1 MCFGNV
7 CLWADRSKAWG
18 NTQNPIPVLLSNNFQ
33 LYGNPEYSEWVE
45 NITRASK
52 DYLSV
57 LSKNWYGWSV
67 HSVTTGVGFGTH
79 RLFTYWWAWW
89 QRVRMHTCHMK
100 TLFVWECEGET
111 TWCKEKNH
119 TDILLRW
126 RAPGDILF
134 SFSSFFSLS
143 PAPSW
148 DRPVIETPG
157 GPAVSLLL
165 CDTIANPDLASV
177 ASLEQHRDVECA
189 NLDFKVSWHIWF
201 PHSLLLRY

>member
-18 NTQNPIPVLLSNNFQ
+18 KMQNPIPVPLSNNFQ

-45 NITRASK
+45 NASK
-52 DYLSV
+52 DYLYV
-57 LSKNWYGWSV
+57 LSKNWYGWIV
-67 HSVTTGVGFGTH
+67 HSVTLGWDLEPTEDSLIGGPDGIESGC
-79 RLFTYWWAWW
+79 A
-89 QRVRMHTCHMK
+89 RVTWKHSLC
-100 TLFVWECEGET
+100 ESEGET

-119 TDILLRW
+119 TDIFLRW

-134 SFSSFFSLS
+134 SFFSFFSLS
-143 PAPSW
+143 PAPSC

-157 GPAVSLLL
+157 GPAVFLLL

-177 ASLEQHRDVECA
+177 ASLEQHRDVEW
-189 NLDFKVSWHIWF
+189 LT
-201 PHSLLLRY
+201 